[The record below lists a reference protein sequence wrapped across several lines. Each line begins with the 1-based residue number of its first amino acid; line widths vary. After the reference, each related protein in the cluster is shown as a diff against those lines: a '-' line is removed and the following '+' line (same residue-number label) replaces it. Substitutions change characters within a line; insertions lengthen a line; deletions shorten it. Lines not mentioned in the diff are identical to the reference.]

1 MLQTHPPPALEGV
14 FRVPPAPWDA
24 VVEIL
29 LVEDN
34 AADADLMVEALKEG
48 TLRSNVHVVDNGEDA
63 VAYLRREG
71 PYADAVSPDLI
82 LLDLHLPRLDGHGVL
97 REVKEDDLL
106 RRIPIVIFTA
116 SRDEEDIR
124 AAYDLYANCCV
135 SKPTDLEEYGSVVR
149 RIEQF
154 WLRVA
159 RRP

>member
-1 MLQTHPPPALEGV
+1 MLRTDPTPTLEGV
-14 FRVPPAPWDA
+14 CRVPPAPRDA
-24 VVEIL
+24 VVKIL

-34 AADADLMVEALKEG
+34 VADADLMVDALKEG
-48 TLRSNVHVVDNGEDA
+48 TLPSNVTVVDNGEDA

-71 PYADAVSPDLI
+71 IYANAVPPDLI

-97 REVKEDDLL
+97 REVKQDDQL

-116 SRDEEDIR
+116 SRDEEAIR
-124 AAYDLYANCCV
+124 TAYDLFANCCV
-135 SKPTDLEEYGSVVR
+135 AKPTDLEEYGTAVR

-159 RRP
+159 RRS